1 MSLYGGVS
9 YFDAMNT
16 SCSDVKDFFESKT
29 LKQWQDNKKA
39 EQKMYGAL
47 FERID
52 NVSKTVA
59 SLGKVLARR

>member
-9 YFDAMNT
+9 YFEAMNT
-16 SCSDVKDFFESKT
+16 SCSDVKAFFESKT
-29 LKQWQDNKKA
+29 LKQWQENKKS

-47 FERID
+47 FDRID

-59 SLGKVLARR
+59 SLGKALARR